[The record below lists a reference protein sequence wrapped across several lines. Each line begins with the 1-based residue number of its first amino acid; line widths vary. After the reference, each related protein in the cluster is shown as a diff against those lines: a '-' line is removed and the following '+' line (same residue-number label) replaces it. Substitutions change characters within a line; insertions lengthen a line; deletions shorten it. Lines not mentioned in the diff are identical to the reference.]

1 MGNFYFIYTQRC
13 DCFLLL
19 FCQSHVLLL
28 TAHGVTLTSEIN
40 HDLLHLQ
47 YQFMIAA
54 FSIKKIPILT
64 PEYGN

>member
-1 MGNFYFIYTQRC
+1 MSYM
-13 DCFLLL
+13 
-19 FCQSHVLLL
+19 L

-54 FSIKKIPILT
+54 FYIKKIPILT